1 MWYVYILR
9 SLSAPTQE
17 YTGATEDLKRRIAEH
32 NSGKSPHT
40 SKFLPWEIVWYCAY
54 PGKQQALEFEAYLKS
69 HSGRAFAKK
78 RLLGPADT

>member
-32 NSGKSPHT
+32 NSGKLPHT
-40 SKFLPWEIVWYCAY
+40 
-54 PGKQQALEFEAYLKS
+54 
-69 HSGRAFAKK
+69 
-78 RLLGPADT
+78 

>member
-9 SLSAPTQE
+9 SLSSPDQE
-17 YTGATEDLKRRIAEH
+17 YSGATEDLKRRLTEH

-40 SKFLPWEIVWYCAY
+40 SRFMPWEIAWYCGF
-54 PGKQQALEFEAYLKS
+54 PDKHDALAFEAYLKS

-78 RLLGPADT
+78 RLLHPTAP